1 MIEGGEPALAL
12 AQTTSSEITHE
23 HLTGPITR
31 VPSTTLELPE
41 QTMSAASLDRRNA
54 KLKTTL
60 DEKTPRYWDRE
71 RRTGGIG

>member
-1 MIEGGEPALAL
+1 MIEDGEPTLAL

-23 HLTGPITR
+23 HLTGPTR
-31 VPSTTLELPE
+31 VPSATLELPG

-60 DEKTPRYWDRE
+60 DEKTPRYWNRE
-71 RRTGGIG
+71 RRMGGIG